1 MMNDETKETLAT
13 LSLRVYR
20 GVRKEPMTKL
30 SSVFAFLLVVPV
42 FAQNK
47 TPIPTYEVYAISY
60 GVIPDFPV
68 SGLVA
73 GADRSRKLDIQ
84 MMVWILKGPNGAN
97 ILVDSGF
104 YRDKFFKQWKVKD
117 FIKPSEAIAKV
128 GLKPEDITDL
138 IITHMHWDHAD
149 GMDLFPKARVWI
161 QQDEYSYYTGEGWQ
175 SGGNHG
181 GVDPDDVMALVKLN
195 VEGRVR
201 LVKGDDQEV
210 AGGIKVYTGGRHTY
224 ASQYVGVSTKAGTTV
239 IASDNC
245 YLYENLDKHVAVAQT
260 WDAASNLKAQDR
272 MKQLASNPRLIVP
285 GHDPSVFTRFPA
297 PGNGVAKVE

>member
-1 MMNDETKETLAT
+1 
-13 LSLRVYR
+13 
-20 GVRKEPMTKL
+20 MTKL
-30 SSVFAFLLVVPV
+30 SPVLALLLIIPA

-47 TPIPTYEVYAISY
+47 PSTPTYEVYAISY

-73 GADRSRKLDIQ
+73 GADPSRKLDIQ
-84 MMVWILKGPNGAN
+84 MMVWLLKGPNGAN

-104 YRDKFFKQWKVKD
+104 YRDKFFKQWKVKG
-117 FIKPSEAIAKV
+117 FIKPSEALARV

-161 QQDEYSYYTGEGWQ
+161 QQEEYSYYTSEAWQ
-175 SGGNHG
+175 PKGNHG
-181 GVDPDDVMALVKLN
+181 GVDQDDVMALVKLN
-195 VEGRVR
+195 TEGRVR

-224 ASQYVGVSTKAGTTV
+224 ASQYVGVNTKGGTIV

-245 YLYENLDKHVAVAQT
+245 YLYENLDKHAPVAQT

-272 MKQLASNPRLIVP
+272 MKQLASNSRLIVP

-297 PGNGVAKVE
+297 PGNGVAKIE

>member
-1 MMNDETKETLAT
+1 
-13 LSLRVYR
+13 
-20 GVRKEPMTKL
+20 MTKL
-30 SSVFAFLLVVPV
+30 SSFFALFLIIPA

-47 TPIPTYEVYAISY
+47 PPTPTYEVYAISY

-84 MMVWILKGPNGAN
+84 MMVWLLKGPNGAN

-104 YRDKFFKQWKVKD
+104 YRDKFFKQWTVKD
-117 FIKPSEAIAKV
+117 FIKPSEAIARV
-128 GLKPEDITDL
+128 GLKPDDITDL

-149 GMDLFPKARVWI
+149 GMDLFPKARVWV
-161 QQDEYSYYTGEGWQ
+161 QQDEYSYYAGEAWQ

-181 GVDPDDVMALVKLN
+181 GVDQDDVMALVKLN
-195 VEGRVR
+195 IEGRVR
-201 LVKGDDQEV
+201 LAKGDDQEV
-210 AGGIKVYTGGRHTY
+210 ATGIRVYTGGRHTY
-224 ASQYVGVSTKAGTTV
+224 ASQYVGVSTKSGTVV

-245 YLYENLDKHVAVAQT
+245 YLYENLDKHVPVAQT

-285 GHDPSVFTRFPA
+285 GHDPSVFKRFPA
-297 PGNGVAKVE
+297 PGNGVAKIE

>member
-1 MMNDETKETLAT
+1 MK
-13 LSLRVYR
+13 
-20 GVRKEPMTKL
+20 KL
-30 SSVFAFLLVVPV
+30 SSLLALLVVISTFGQIKPST
-42 FAQNK
+42 A
-47 TPIPTYEVYAISY
+47 TYEVYAISY
-60 GVIPDFPV
+60 GVIPDFPL

-73 GADRSRKLDIQ
+73 GADGSRKLDIQ
-84 MMVWILKGPNGAN
+84 MMVWVLKGPNGAN

-117 FIKPSEAIAKV
+117 FIKPSEAIAKI

-149 GMDLFPKARVWI
+149 GMDLFPKARIWI

-181 GVDPDDVMALVKLN
+181 GVDQDDVMALVKLN
-195 VEGRVR
+195 IEGRVR

-210 AGGIKVYTGGRHTY
+210 AAGIRVYTGGRHTY
-224 ASQYVGVSTKAGTTV
+224 ASQYVGVSTKAGTAV

-245 YLYENLDKHVAVAQT
+245 YLYENLDKHAPVAQT

-272 MKQLASNPRLIVP
+272 MRQLASNPRLIVP
-285 GHDPSVFTRFPA
+285 GHDPSVLTRFPV
-297 PGNGVAKVE
+297 PGNGVAKIE